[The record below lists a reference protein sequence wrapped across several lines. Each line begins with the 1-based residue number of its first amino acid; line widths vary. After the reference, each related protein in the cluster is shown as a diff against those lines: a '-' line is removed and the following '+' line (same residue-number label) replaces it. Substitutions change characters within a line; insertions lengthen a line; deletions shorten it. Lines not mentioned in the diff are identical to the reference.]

1 MSKTKLPSL
10 LSITGAIDPSH
21 AIFFSSSD
29 KNTKNG
35 KPLSLK
41 EITVL
46 GTLSSYGEQSKTDD
60 VPAGNIQ
67 KIDSCFLPSEH
78 NYLHVKGNIKFSN
91 QIESVNANSTDYIK
105 SIKEIYAN
113 YCEENNFKELI
124 DRYLIQLFNGSVLFR
139 NKYSSDI
146 VLKLIFNSKSLEID
160 VNQRYMFSDIDSLKS
175 KYPEINEVES
185 FISKAF
191 SGKED
196 DVFILEYEYITEM
209 GFGQEVYPSQEF
221 MESKKD
227 NKGKVLFETIYNGQ
241 KITGLHSQKVGNALR
256 TIDTWFSEES
266 SMPIPVD
273 PFGPDKK
280 NGCFRR
286 GKNKKSI
293 FDILPS
299 IVDKKL
305 NDEEIDYNS
314 GELHYLIASILR
326 GGVYSG
332 AGKGKG

>member
-1 MSKTKLPSL
+1 
-10 LSITGAIDPSH
+10 
-21 AIFFSSSD
+21 
-29 KNTKNG
+29 
-35 KPLSLK
+35 
-41 EITVL
+41 
-46 GTLSSYGEQSKTDD
+46 
-60 VPAGNIQ
+60 
-67 KIDSCFLPSEH
+67 
-78 NYLHVKGNIKFSN
+78 
-91 QIESVNANSTDYIK
+91 
-105 SIKEIYAN
+105 
-113 YCEENNFKELI
+113 
-124 DRYLIQLFNGSVLFR
+124 
-139 NKYSSDI
+139 
-146 VLKLIFNSKSLEID
+146 
-160 VNQRYMFSDIDSLKS
+160 MFSDIDSLKS